1 MGRGGLRR
9 LITRLEQDI
18 APAVTQGARI
28 IEDQAKGLIMQGSS
42 SFMRHVVSRPGEP
55 PNNDLGDLIRGIDH
69 VELEPLHALVVST
82 AGHAAPLEFGTSK
95 MAARPYM
102 APAADMRRKEVA
114 NLVARAA
121 SIAIRKSGNS

>member
-1 MGRGGLRR
+1 
-9 LITRLEQDI
+9 
-18 APAVTQGARI
+18 
-28 IEDQAKGLIMQGSS
+28 
-42 SFMRHVVSRPGEP
+42 MRHVVSRPGEP

-82 AGHAAPLEFGTSK
+82 AGHAASLEFGTSK

-114 NLVARAA
+114 DLVARAA
-121 SIAIRKSGNS
+121 SNAIRKSGNS